1 MKSLDIKPPEHQ
13 RRALRIVV
21 GCAVVFVVLVIASI
35 ACATYLFTAPFSLY
49 QDEEHGSGEGD
60 VTHNGTQSRR
70 AVRSFFEVADEGEQ
84 RVKADIELAL
94 GHVTISTAEQ
104 GALFQVEGVVIGT
117 QLRPRFDHG
126 RNGDEVEIS
135 LSLDGEDVS
144 FRGLRGMRGS
154 NWQLYFSDSIPLDLD
169 LTLGAA
175 EGDLNFTGIPV
186 ENLSVECGMASI
198 SLRFDEPNPVVL
210 HRLDI
215 EAGLSEFTARGL
227 GNARFES
234 FEFDGGAGEF
244 TLDFSGEAFMPGAEA
259 EINVGLASLTV
270 LLPLGQPV
278 VVEAPVSF
286 MTRVEFPESFKR
298 IGRDSWASP
307 NAAGNPHTFHI
318 EIDAGPGSI
327 EVKLVE

>member
-35 ACATYLFTAPFSLY
+35 ACATYLFTVPFSHDH
-49 QDEEHGSGEGD
+49 DEEHGLGEGD
-60 VTHNGTQSRR
+60 VTQSRR
-70 AVRSFFEVADEGEQ
+70 AIRSFFEVADEGEQ

-94 GHVTISTAEQ
+94 GHVTISTADQ
-104 GALFQVEGVVIGT
+104 GALFQAEGVVIGA
-117 QLRPRFDHG
+117 QLRPRFDHNRSG
-126 RNGDEVEIS
+126 NKVEIS

-144 FRGLRGMRGS
+144 FRGLRGGR
-154 NWQLYFSDSIPLDLD
+154 WQLYFSDSIPLDLD

-186 ENLSVECGMASI
+186 ERLSVECGMASI
-198 SLRFDEPNPVVL
+198 SLRFDEPNPIVL
-210 HRLDI
+210 HRFDI
-215 EAGLSEFTARGL
+215 EAGLSEFTASGL

-244 TLDFSGEAFMPGAEA
+244 TLDFSGEAIMPGAEA

-270 LLPLGQPV
+270 LLRAGQPV

-286 MTRVEFPESFKR
+286 MTRVAFPNSFVR
-298 IGRDSWASP
+298 VGRHSWACP

-318 EIDAGPGSI
+318 EINAGPGSMV
-327 EVKLVE
+327 VKLVE